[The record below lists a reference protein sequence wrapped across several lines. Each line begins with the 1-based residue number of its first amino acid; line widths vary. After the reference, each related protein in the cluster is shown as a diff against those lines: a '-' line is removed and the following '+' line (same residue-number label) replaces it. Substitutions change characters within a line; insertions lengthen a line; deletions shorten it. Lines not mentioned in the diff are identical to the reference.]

1 MFAKYGGEHE
11 GHIHKNEMCM
21 YIRAKAGVPEDNC
34 THYDKENKDEEPP
47 KADEGPAE
55 EAPVDVAPVEE

>member
-1 MFAKYGGEHE
+1 
-11 GHIHKNEMCM
+11 MCM
-21 YIRAKAGVPEDNC
+21 YIRSKAGVPEDHC
-34 THYDKENKDEEPP
+34 THYPENENKNELPPKAVEQP